1 LKKLGF
7 AVLGFVLLGSSCLF
21 RNSPQGAA
29 DELAALA
36 AKGDETTYA
45 AVYRFSFVQQFA
57 PGQTTKLEIVQ
68 QPPTFI
74 RRVETT
80 TQPET
85 GKPVSLTAWYIRNAE
100 GAYACTEFE
109 KVGVRCQVKPIDAA
123 TFGSAKLNVYFDTP
137 RDADAFSSVRK
148 AARPVR
154 IAGQQGTCFEAVP
167 VSASARPGSPEPSP
181 DRFRYEL
188 CYADDGVLLRGKQT
202 TLDDGGTA
210 DQAESFV
217 QVTSVSHV
225 VEPREL
231 RLPGPVVDPDSLQE

>member
-1 LKKLGF
+1 LRKLALLSLVLAVF
-7 AVLGFVLLGSSCLF
+7 ASSCAF
-21 RNSPQGAA
+21 GDSPKGAA

-36 AKGDETTYA
+36 AKADEATYA

-68 QPPTFI
+68 QPPTFV

-85 GKPVSLTAWYIRNAE
+85 GKPVSLSAWYIRNAE
-100 GAYACTEFE
+100 GAFACSEFADL
-109 KVGVRCQVKPIDAA
+109 GVRCQVKPIDAA

-137 RDADAFSSVRK
+137 REPSAFSSVRK

-154 IAGQQGTCFEAVP
+154 IAGQQGTCYEAVP
-167 VSASARPGSPEPSP
+167 VSASPSPGSPEPSP

-188 CYADDGVLLRGKQT
+188 CYAEDGILLRGKRT
-202 TLDDGGTA
+202 TLDDG
-210 DQAESFV
+210 DEAESFV
-217 QVTSVSHV
+217 QVTSVSRV

-231 RLPGPVVDPDSLQE
+231 RLPGPVVDPGELQE